1 VEEMFWWREIR
12 EQGDGESSEHDRGG
26 WPNLGVR

>member
-12 EQGDGESSEHDRGG
+12 EQGGGESSEHDRGG
-26 WPNLGVR
+26 